1 MNPLYLKILL
11 FCLVPIGLFILFK
24 GIKLLMN
31 GFNGKVLLEL
41 PYNNR
46 AGLFTISKA
55 GTYSIW
61 QKGPLFK
68 KTPVAKFRPQI
79 RNTANHQVIK
89 LHYSILSPRVNG
101 FSDGRMKLFT
111 FKADTGNYELIL
123 GAGTSI
129 FSFQDILAKA
139 IPLADIDLEHYFI
152 EVRESQ
158 SEFVN
163 LLSILIILLGV
174 GCTVAGFVL
183 GSLADT
189 LIL

>member
-1 MNPLYLKILL
+1 MNPLNLKILL
-11 FCLVPIGLFILFK
+11 FCLVPIGFFILFK

-46 AGLFTISKA
+46 AGLFTISKS

-68 KTPVAKFRPQI
+68 KTPVAKFRPQV
-79 RNTANHQVIK
+79 RNTANSQVIK
-89 LHYSILSPRVNG
+89 LHYSILSTRVNG
-101 FSDGRMKLFT
+101 FSDGRMQLFT

-123 GAGTSI
+123 GAGTSV

-152 EVRESQ
+152 QVRESQ
-158 SEFVN
+158 SELVN
-163 LLSILIILLGV
+163 LLSILIILLGA

-183 GSLADT
+183 GSFADT

>member
-11 FCLVPIGLFILFK
+11 FCLAPIGLFILFK

-46 AGLFTISKA
+46 AGLFTISKS

-79 RNTANHQVIK
+79 RNTANYQAIK

-101 FSDGRMKLFT
+101 FSDGRMQLFT

-123 GAGTSI
+123 GAGTSV

-152 EVRESQ
+152 QVRESQ
-158 SEFVN
+158 SELVN

>member
-1 MNPLYLKILL
+1 MNPLYLEILL

-46 AGLFTISKA
+46 AGLFTISKS

-68 KTPVAKFRPQI
+68 NTPVAKFRPQV
-79 RNTANHQVIK
+79 RNTANSQVIK

-101 FSDGRMKLFT
+101 FSNSRMKLFT
-111 FKADTGNYELIL
+111 FKADRGNYELIL
-123 GAGTSI
+123 SAGTSVS
-129 FSFQDILAKA
+129 SFQNILAKA
-139 IPLADIDLEHYFI
+139 IPLADIDIELYFI

-158 SEFVN
+158 SDLLT
-163 LLSILIILLGV
+163 LLSILIILLGA
-174 GCTVAGFVL
+174 GCTVGGFVL